1 MVLYYNRFRLISPSV
16 GFPVVLVA
24 TGPFLAGPGGAAFLA
39 TVGVV
44 VRFVSVGVVVP
55 RCHSLVA
62 ACPAFPVSVSGG
74 ARSQRGTAVWAS

>member
-1 MVLYYNRFRLISPSV
+1 M
-16 GFPVVLVA
+16 VLVA
-24 TGPFLAGPGGAAFLA
+24 AGPILAGPRGAAILA

-44 VRFVSVGVVVP
+44 VGFVSVGVVVP
-55 RCHSLVA
+55 RCHRLVA